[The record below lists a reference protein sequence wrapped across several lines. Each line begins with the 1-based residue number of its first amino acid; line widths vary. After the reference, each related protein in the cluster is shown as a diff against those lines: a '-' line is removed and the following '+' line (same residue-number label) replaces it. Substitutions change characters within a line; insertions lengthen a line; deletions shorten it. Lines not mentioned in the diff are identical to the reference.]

1 VRLLHASFCF
11 YSVLVNRVIG
21 MCSLFC
27 ISLFKTFC
35 AVFPPLGSPSQ
46 NDLCML
52 FDCLMPKK
60 QINSSSKLFVE
71 VTAFERDLKVEF
83 WVRLCNQEKP

>member
-1 VRLLHASFCF
+1 
-11 YSVLVNRVIG
+11 
-21 MCSLFC
+21 
-27 ISLFKTFC
+27 
-35 AVFPPLGSPSQ
+35 
-46 NDLCML
+46 ML